1 MSEPDVLERGLQT
14 RRDVLGAE
22 HVDRSLAKATAFAK
36 PMQELVTEYC
46 WGAAWS
52 REGLDRRTRS
62 ILNLGMLSALN
73 RGHELRLHLRGALNN
88 GVTPIEIREVLLQVA
103 VYCGMPAGLEAF
115 RIAEEVLADA
125 GHDLEAFGE

>member
-1 MSEPDVLERGLQT
+1 MTEQTLLERGLQT
-14 RRDVLGAE
+14 RREVLGAE
-22 HVDRSLAKATAFAK
+22 HVDRSLAKATSFAK

-62 ILNLGMLSALN
+62 ILNLGMLAALN
-73 RGHELRLHLRGALNN
+73 RSHELQLHLRGALNN

-115 RIAEEVLADA
+115 RVAEQVLGDA
-125 GHDLEAFGE
+125 GYDLEGFDA